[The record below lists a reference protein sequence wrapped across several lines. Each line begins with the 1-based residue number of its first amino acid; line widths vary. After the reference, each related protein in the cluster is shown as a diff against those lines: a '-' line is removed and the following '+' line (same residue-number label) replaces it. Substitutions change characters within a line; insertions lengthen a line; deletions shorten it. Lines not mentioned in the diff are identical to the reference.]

1 MKASPDREA
10 VADRLARL
18 IDSSGP
24 ISVAQYMAEANAHY
38 YAVRDPIGAA
48 GDFTTAPEIS
58 QMFGELIGLWL
69 ADLWSRSG
77 SPADVRYV
85 ELGPGRGTLAADALR
100 AMRSAGLVP
109 PVHFVETSPALREAQ
124 ARCVPGAQWHG
135 DLISLPEGAPLLV
148 VANEFFDALPVRQ
161 LVATTSGW
169 RERLVAHLDGR
180 FAPVPGPPVSGDA
193 IPSHLRHA
201 PPATVVE
208 TSPASV
214 GTVRQ
219 LADHLLR
226 CGGAALIA
234 DYGHE
239 RTSAGETLQAVS
251 RHEFADPWSEPGE
264 RDLTAH
270 VDFQAL
276 AEAASASGVRVFG
289 PRGQG
294 EWLEAIG
301 IGPRAEALARSAP
314 ERAEEIAVARR
325 RLTSRQEMGI
335 LFKVMALVSP
345 SWPEPAG
352 FA

>member
-1 MKASPDREA
+1 MKASPDHGA

-24 ISVAQYMAEANAHY
+24 VSVSEYMAAANAHY
-38 YAVRDPIGAA
+38 YATRDPIGAA

-69 ADLWSRSG
+69 ADLWLRAGCPSG
-77 SPADVRYV
+77 VRYV

-100 AMRSAGLVP
+100 AMRSSGLEP
-109 PVHFVETSPALREAQ
+109 LVHFVETSPALRQAQ
-124 ARCVPGAQWHG
+124 ARRVPSAEWHG
-135 DLISLPEGAPLLV
+135 DLISLPQGAPLLV

-161 LVATTSGW
+161 LVATGSGW
-169 RERLVAHLDGR
+169 RERLVVHQGGR
-180 FAPVPGPPVSGDA
+180 FVPVPGPPVSGEA
-193 IPSHLRHA
+193 IPPHIRHA
-201 PPATVVE
+201 PPASIVE
-208 TSPASV
+208 TSPASI
-214 GTVRQ
+214 GMVRQ
-219 LADHLLR
+219 LADQILR
-226 CGGAALIA
+226 SGGAAVIA

-239 RTSAGETLQAVS
+239 RTGAGETLQAVA
-251 RHEFADPWSEPGE
+251 RHAFADPWSDPGE

-276 AEAASASGVRVFG
+276 SEAAAASGVRVFG
-289 PRGQG
+289 PRNQG

-314 ERAEEIAVARR
+314 ERGEEIAAARR
-325 RLTSRQEMGI
+325 RLTARQEMGT

-345 SWPEPAG
+345 DWPEPAG

>member
-1 MKASPDREA
+1 MKASPDRGA

-24 ISVAQYMAEANAHY
+24 VPVAQYMAAANAHY
-38 YAVRDPIGAA
+38 YATRDPLGAT

-69 ADLWSRSG
+69 ADLWSRAG
-77 SPADVRYV
+77 CPPGARYV

-100 AMRSAGLVP
+100 AMRSAGLKP
-109 PVHFVETSPALREAQ
+109 PVHFVETSPALYQAQ
-124 ARCVPGAQWHG
+124 AERVPGAQWHR
-135 DLISLPEGAPLLV
+135 DLISLPPSAPLLV
-148 VANEFFDALPVRQ
+148 VANEFFDALPIHQ
-161 LVATTSGW
+161 LVATASGW
-169 RERLVAHLDGR
+169 RERLVAHQGGR
-180 FAPVPGPPVSGDA
+180 FAPVAGPPVSGEA
-193 IPSHLRHA
+193 IPPHLRHA
-201 PPATVVE
+201 PPATILE
-208 TSPASV
+208 TSPAST

-219 LADHLLR
+219 LADHILR
-226 CGGAALIA
+226 SGGAALIA

-239 RTSAGETLQAVS
+239 RTSAGETLQAVA
-251 RHEFADPWSEPGE
+251 RHEYADPWTDPGE

-276 AEAASASGVRVFG
+276 GEAAAANGVRVFG

-301 IGPRAEALARSAP
+301 IGARAEALALSAP
-314 ERAEEIAVARR
+314 ERAEEIAAARR
-325 RLTSRQEMGI
+325 RLTARQEMGT
-335 LFKVMALVSP
+335 LFKVMALISP
-345 SWPEPAG
+345 DWPEPAG